1 MRPQST
7 AQGETMA
14 LKVSRNDAW
23 TVTIEDRAGGAA
35 DKLEA
40 LAKAGADL
48 EMVFARRTP
57 EQPGRGVLF
66 VAPVKGGKVTKA
78 AQEAGFSKPD
88 NIHGVRIEGG
98 DKPGLGAKITRA
110 LGNAGISIRG
120 MTAIAIGTKFISWI
134 ACDSAD
140 DAAKAVAALKKLKA

>member
-1 MRPQST
+1 
-7 AQGETMA
+7 MA
-14 LKVSRNDAW
+14 IKVTRSDAW
-23 TVTIEDRAGGAA
+23 TVTIDDRAGGAA

-57 EQPGRGVLF
+57 EQPGRGILF
-66 VAPVKGGKVTKA
+66 VAPVKGAKVVKA
-78 AQEAGFSKPD
+78 AQEAGFAKPD

-98 DKPGLGAKITRA
+98 DKPGLGAKISRA
-110 LGNAGISIRG
+110 LGNAGISFRG
-120 MTAIAIGTKFISWI
+120 MTAIAIGSKFLSWI

-140 DAAKAVAALKKLKA
+140 DAARAVAALKKVS